1 MKYKTPLRYPGGKS
15 RTIKF
20 LSNHLPTFES
30 YREPFLGGGSMALYV
45 TQTFPRTEVWVN
57 DLYMPLYAFWKV
69 LRDQGQRL
77 SDDLREL
84 KTELGESPDAHRE
97 AFNNAKLA
105 LNANNNSNLALN
117 VNDEYSLAFNF
128 YVINKCSFS
137 GLSESSSFSEQAS
150 RQNFTF
156 RGIDRLPYIS
166 ELIQYWKI
174 TNLDYSELLYGNQS
188 FVFLD
193 PPYDIKDN
201 LYGKKGNMH
210 KGFDHELFAA
220 HCCNSE
226 QKCMITYNSDIFVKE
241 RFPGWYQK
249 DWDLTYTMRSTGT
262 YNRDQ
267 KERKELL
274 LLNYETVQPCL
285 DGLFEV
291 DQRNEE

>member
-1 MKYKTPLRYPGGKS
+1 MAKLKTPLRYPGGKS
-15 RTIKF
+15 RAIKY
-20 LSNHLPTFES
+20 LSQHLPQFES

-57 DLYMPLYAFWKV
+57 DLYRPLYCFWRA
-69 LRDQGQRL
+69 LQRHGKQL
-77 SDDLREL
+77 SSDLRAL

-97 AFNNAKLA
+97 AFDNAKDA
-105 LNANNNSNLALN
+105 LDSDDVYN
-117 VNDEYSLAFNF
+117 VGFNF
-128 YVINKCSFS
+128 YIVNKCSFS

-156 RGIDRLPYIS
+156 RGIDRLPFVS
-166 ELIQYWKI
+166 ELIQMWRI
-174 TNLDYSELLYGNQS
+174 TNKDYTELLYGQDS

-193 PPYDIKDN
+193 PPYDIKTS
-201 LYGKKGNMH
+201 LYGKRGNMH
-210 KGFDHELFAA
+210 KGFDHEMFAA
-220 HCCNSE
+220 QCCNSQ

-241 RFPGWYQK
+241 RFPNWYQK

-262 YNRDQ
+262 YTRDQ

-285 DGLFEV
+285 DGLFE
-291 DQRNEE
+291 DNK